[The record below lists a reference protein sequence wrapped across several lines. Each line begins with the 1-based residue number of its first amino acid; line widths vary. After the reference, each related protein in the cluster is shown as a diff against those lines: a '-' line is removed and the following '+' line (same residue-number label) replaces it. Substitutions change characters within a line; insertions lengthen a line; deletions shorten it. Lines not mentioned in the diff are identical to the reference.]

1 MSMAPAG
8 QLIGDWSDVPAGQ
21 LRAGTSFGPVVLPP
35 PHPPKSLS
43 LVFILPNL
51 PTGFTKC
58 LVTFQHSHYSSL
70 VVKDS
75 ELTQDQCV
83 K

>member
-35 PHPPKSLS
+35 PHPPTEITQFSLYFTQFAHW
-43 LVFILPNL
+43 LYQVFSHI
-51 PTGFTKC
+51 PTFP
-58 LVTFQHSHYSSL
+58 L
-70 VVKDS
+70 
-75 ELTQDQCV
+75 
-83 K
+83 